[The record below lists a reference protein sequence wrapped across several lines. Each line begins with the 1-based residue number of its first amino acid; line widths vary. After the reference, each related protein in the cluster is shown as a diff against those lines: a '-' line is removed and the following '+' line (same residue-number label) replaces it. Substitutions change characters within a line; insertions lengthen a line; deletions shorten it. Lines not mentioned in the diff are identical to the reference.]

1 MPRGLSSRVCPAGSE
16 AALLEPWKWGHVLGM
31 AGASASPHARCRAQ
45 APFHKGETAGPN
57 SSPHDQARSTP
68 SLPPWG
74 PALSQGSD
82 VRRPPLSPPCSPRSP
97 LSILP
102 GASPSTQT
110 LCREHSFPDGTSK
123 FWGDSHQKTGTGR
136 RGRLGQPGSCARPGA
151 GQWGQH
157 PLRSRMEHGRSWLSK
172 GGEGGGYW
180 VQVCAPQ
187 IRVLRPGPKCD
198 GRQVG
203 PGARD
208 EVVRVGRD

>member
-1 MPRGLSSRVCPAGSE
+1 MGSAPVSVLPEARQPCWSPGNGVTCWGWRGPPRVPTPGAELRPHFIRERLLVPTPVHTTRHGPHPAFLPGAQLCHRVRTS
-16 AALLEPWKWGHVLGM
+16 
-31 AGASASPHARCRAQ
+31 GA
-45 APFHKGETAGPN
+45 
-57 SSPHDQARSTP
+57 
-68 SLPPWG
+68 
-74 PALSQGSD
+74 
-82 VRRPPLSPPCSPRSP
+82 PPLGPPCSPRSP